1 MSDSLVLQETHGRV
15 GLVRLNR
22 AEAHNA
28 LNAALLR
35 DLMDA
40 LQALD
45 SDPAIGAVVITG
57 SDKAF
62 SVGAD
67 IKEMAGRS
75 ASQMLEG
82 DPIGAFDRLQ
92 SIRKPVVAA
101 VSGWCLG
108 GGCELAMGCDMI
120 IASESARFGQP
131 EITIGVIPGA
141 GGTQRLTRQ
150 VGKALAMEMV
160 LNNRTLTAAEALAHG
175 LVNQVHPVETYLTA
189 SLKLAEEIAS
199 RAPLAVR
206 VGKQMVNHAQESF
219 LTQGVADERRS
230 FYALFATEDQAE
242 GMRAFQEKRPAR
254 WKGS

>member
-1 MSDSLVLQETHGRV
+1 MSDPLVIQETHGRV

-22 AEAHNA
+22 VEAHNA
-28 LNAALLR
+28 LNAALLK
-35 DLMDA
+35 DLMNA

-45 SDPAIGAVVITG
+45 DDASIGAMVITG
-57 SDKAF
+57 SDRAF

-75 ASQMLEG
+75 AEQMLQA
-82 DPIGAFDRLQ
+82 DPIAAFDRLQ
-92 SIRKPVVAA
+92 SIGKPVVAA

-108 GGCELAMGCDMI
+108 GGCELAMGCDLI
-120 IASESARFGQP
+120 VASESARFGQP

-160 LNNRTLTAAEALAHG
+160 LNNRPLTAAEALAHG
-175 LVNQVHPVETYLTA
+175 LVNQVHPVDAYLA
-189 SLKLAEEIAS
+189 AALKLAEEIAS

-206 VGKQMVNHAQESF
+206 LGKKMVRQAQESF
-219 LTQGVADERRS
+219 LTQGVADERRG
-230 FYALFATEDQAE
+230 FYSLFGTHDQAE
-242 GMRAFQEKRPAR
+242 GMQAFQEKRPPQ
-254 WKGS
+254 WKGT